1 MSDCVAVGAYA
12 LQASGLTAFYPD
24 AIQQTTGHPR
34 YDRWFFKPMLLY
46 YLPDINDDHRHIEG
60 SVRTFY
66 SNLLFPTAERA
77 IVDNIRHQDIFE
89 EFYLVDALKRYLYK
103 HGEDLDKLRE
113 VAAEYGQSEQLE
125 YWIQEALDDYDE

>member
-1 MSDCVAVGAYA
+1 MDNVAVGGYA
-12 LQASGLTAFYPD
+12 LQASGLTAFYPGL
-24 AIQQTTGHPR
+24 IQQTTTTPDLNGR
-34 YDRWFFKPMLLY
+34 RLGRIGFFY
-46 YLPDINDDHRHIEG
+46 VPDINNDHRYIEG

-89 EFYLVDALKRYLYK
+89 EFYLVDALKHYLYK
-103 HGEDLDKLRE
+103 HGDDLAKLRE
-113 VAAEYGQSEQLE
+113 VARVYGQSDQLE